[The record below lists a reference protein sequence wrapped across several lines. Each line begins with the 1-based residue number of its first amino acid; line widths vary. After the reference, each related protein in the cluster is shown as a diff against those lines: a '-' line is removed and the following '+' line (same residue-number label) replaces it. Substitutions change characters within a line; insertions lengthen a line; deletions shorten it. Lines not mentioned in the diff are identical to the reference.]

1 MNADSSIIGYKPGGW
16 APDFPPQPQPY
27 GFQGGFQ
34 PVPNPV
40 PTASIV
46 NNTGQCYTIVYN
58 KIENQV
64 IDLSTANVL
73 NGPYVSKN
81 TNPIPESLTVQN
93 LLNVGRYA
101 SGTTQNLA
109 ITDNNLS
116 LTTSVNIYFWVYVNY
131 TNYVKPITILTKGK
145 GNDFG
150 EYTVQI
156 LPNKLLSFLFTFN
169 NTMNSIR
176 TNSIIPEKTPVF
188 VSIIKTVNSI
198 SIYLNNRLDVISYQS
213 GVSTATTN
221 PVLIGYG
228 NNSNAFNGYLD
239 NLMIS
244 TFPSDGIGFVS
255 RYFGYVPNSLY
266 FEFTNGVITYNGY
279 NVALGITTPAPSN
292 NDVADLICTQLD
304 SYANGYCI
312 NTSYIFYMNYLSKI
326 SNPNGEINEK
336 YTTLVIANSIFT
348 RLKINSA
355 ISYNV
360 TFEESLPLNGYIK
373 TFAGEVFYFKDGVV
387 FEFDIATNTLIPSQL
402 TNNRADYLMS
412 SISLV
417 NAYRSAFGIF
427 SFYYFVKESKVA
439 SITPNKLVQKIKNY
453 TMGGI
458 NTLIDYDGMCHNA
471 TYKFFN
477 EGSLL
482 NTGNSIRKV
491 ELFET
496 SEKTPSLTIRGAT
509 KGTDAILNGAS
520 MDANM
525 FDPPR
530 KNASL
535 DNSNAIYIYTGQNII
550 PLMNKPS
557 SIFVDNL
564 PVLEKAIP
572 VHIEFNKDV
581 DIMGYLFEN
590 NISINRHV
598 FMSCSLEALPGL
610 YTISIIS
617 NTQSVITIG
626 GQSYQINTNHPEH
639 IVFHNSG
646 TQIIIEL
653 KLYYQKLNQA
663 AKFIII
669 KP

>member
-1 MNADSSIIGYKPGGW
+1 MNNTNSSMMSYRLGW
-16 APDFPPQPQPY
+16 APDNPPQPN
-27 GFQGGFQ
+27 GFVPVP

-40 PTASIV
+40 PNPNIT
-46 NNTGQCYTIVYN
+46 NNTGQCYAIVYN

-64 IDLSTANVL
+64 IDLSTANLL

-93 LLNVGRYA
+93 LLNVVRYA
-101 SGTTQNLA
+101 SGTTQNLS
-109 ITDNNLS
+109 ITDNNLA
-116 LTTSVNIYFWVYVNY
+116 LTTNVNIYFWVYVNY
-131 TNYVKPITILTKGK
+131 SNFVKPITILTKGK

-156 LPNKLLSFLFTFN
+156 MPNKLLSFLYTFN

-176 TNSIIPEKTPVF
+176 STSIIPEKTPVF

-198 SIYLNNRLDVISYQS
+198 SIYLNNKLDTISYQS
-213 GVSTATTN
+213 GVSTATSN

-228 NNSNAFNGYLD
+228 NNSNPFNGYLD

-244 TFPSDGIGFVS
+244 TFPLDGIGFVS
-255 RYFGYVPNSLY
+255 KYYSYVPNSLY

-279 NVALGITTPAPSN
+279 NVALGITTPAPAN

-304 SYANGYCI
+304 GYSNGYCI
-312 NTSYIFYMNYLSKI
+312 NTTYIYYMDYLSKI
-326 SNPNGEINEK
+326 SKPNGEINEK
-336 YTTLVIANSIFT
+336 YTTLVMANSIFT
-348 RLKINSA
+348 RLKITTKNA
-355 ISYNV
+355 FNV
-360 TFEESLPLNGYIK
+360 AFEDSLPLNGYIK

-387 FEFDIATNTLIPSQL
+387 FEFDITTNTLIPSQL

-417 NAYRSAFGIF
+417 NAYRIAFGIF
-427 SFYYFVKESKVA
+427 SFYYFVKESKVP
-439 SITPNKLVQKIKNY
+439 SITPNKLVQKLKNY

-477 EGSLL
+477 EGSVL
-482 NTGNSIRKV
+482 NTGNSIRQV
-491 ELFET
+491 ELLEGIET
-496 SEKTPSLTIRGAT
+496 APPSVLASST
-509 KGTDAILNGAS
+509 KGSAAILNVAS
-520 MDANM
+520 MDTNL
-525 FDPPR
+525 FDSPK

-557 SIFVDNL
+557 NIFVDNL

-572 VHIEFNKDV
+572 VHVEFNKDV
-581 DIMGYLFEN
+581 DIMGHLFAN
-590 NISINRHV
+590 NITINRHV

-617 NTQSVITIG
+617 NTQSIITVG
-626 GQSYQINTNHPEH
+626 GQSYPINTNHPEH
-639 IVFHNSG
+639 IVFHNSN
-646 TQIIIEL
+646 TQITIEI
-653 KLYYQKLNQA
+653 KLYYNKLNQA